1 MVKNLTYTKIFEL
14 LIMMETYLKI
24 EDIKFWSRV
33 GVLDKE
39 RELGQLFSLDIFLWT
54 NFDECSEKDNLE
66 TSIDYSLLIYSI
78 KKLARNFSCYT
89 IEKFSDKIINTLN
102 KKFKP
107 KRIKIILTKCN
118 PPIPGFNGEVSIVKE
133 LKNYSE

>member
-14 LIMMETYLKI
+14 LKMMETYLKI

-33 GVLDKE
+33 GVLEKE

-54 NFDECSEKDNLE
+54 NFDECSEKDDLE
-66 TSIDYSLLIYSI
+66 TSIDYSLMIYSI
-78 KKLARNFSCYT
+78 KKLARNFSCFT
-89 IEKFSDKIINTLN
+89 IEKFSDKIILTLN

-133 LKNYSE
+133 LKN